1 MDSKKLCSILCAVF
15 AAVTAIFVALS
26 VMNFTKKPD
35 VQTELETNASDYV
48 LSGGEK
54 IDALAQTLSGVVS
67 NNMKKQDKFPE
78 GIKEEF
84 KQPYSINNNLVGWLS
99 IPGTELDTAI
109 LQSKDNEKYLKKDFY
124 ERHTGSTTSTNY
136 GNLYLDYRCMTDGI
150 NKNII
155 IHGHTTSRMGSD
167 VPKQAFRSL
176 YDYKN
181 KQNFIDSPII
191 KYSTLY
197 QEYTYK
203 ICAVF
208 LTVVDPSKDNG
219 YFFNYIYPD
228 MSDSNMAAGY
238 IEQVKQRALYETGV
252 SLEPTDKIITL
263 STCIYDYGKNVD
275 TRFVVVGRLLHE
287 GESEEIDAS
296 LVKDNPDY
304 RRPQVWYNSKG
315 KTNPYKNTYKWTPSA
330 N

>member
-1 MDSKKLCSILCAVF
+1 MNKKVLSVLCAVF
-15 AAVTAIFVALS
+15 AAVSVLFTVLS
-26 VMNFTKKPD
+26 VVNIAKKPD
-35 VQTELETNASDYV
+35 EQTELETGASDYI
-48 LSGGEK
+48 LNGGEK
-54 IDALAQTLSGVVS
+54 INALAETLTGVVS
-67 NNMKKQDKFPE
+67 NNMKKQGSYPE
-78 GIKEEF
+78 GIIEEL
-84 KQPYSINNNLVGWLS
+84 KQPYSVNNNLVGWLS
-99 IPGTELDTAI
+99 IPGTELDTAV
-109 LQSKDNEKYLKKDFY
+109 LQSNDNSKYLKKDFY
-124 ERHTGSTTSTNY
+124 ERSTVSTTSTNY
-136 GNLYLDYRCMTDGI
+136 GNLYLDYRCMNDGI
-150 NKNII
+150 NKNMV

-176 YDYKN
+176 YDYKD
-181 KQNFIDSPII
+181 KQNFIDSPVI

-197 QEYTYK
+197 EEYTYK

-208 LTVVDPSKDNG
+208 LSTTQPSSDNG

-228 MSDSNMAAGY
+228 MSDNNMVGY

-304 RRPQVWYNSKG
+304 RRPQIWYNKKG
-315 KTNPYKNTYKWTPSA
+315 KTNPYKNTTKWVPSA
-330 N
+330 D